1 MTTIDNIQLWA
12 LAYIKHYTISGQDT
26 NRPWGG
32 FYYIDD
38 RDLDRFVAQY
48 FSVVVSEKNKGLSV
62 GIKEA
67 LNEKVPISPKILVV
81 SPGKRLSWQYHH
93 RRKEIWSVLV
103 GPVGI
108 VRSKTDDET
117 DMVVVDTGDII
128 TIDKEERHR
137 IVGLDNYA
145 VIAELWCHCDIN
157 NPSDEMDIIRVQDDF
172 KR

>member
-1 MTTIDNIQLWA
+1 MSNTNDKIQSWA
-12 LAYIKHYTISGQDT
+12 LAYITHYTISGQDT

-32 FYYIDD
+32 FYYIDN
-38 RDLDRFVAQY
+38 RDLNRFVAQY
-48 FSVVVSEKNKGLSV
+48 FLGTVVDS
-62 GIKEA
+62 
-67 LNEKVPISPKILVV
+67 KVPISPKILVV

-117 DMVVVDTGDII
+117 EMVVVETGDII

-137 IVGLDNYA
+137 IVGLDKHA